1 MLRGVYSEQLKTY
14 LSEFNDPYLNT
25 FIPYIDPFF
34 ANEKHTLY
42 QLVSYKLKLVQSRP
56 NMEVWINTPKHDFGD
71 IKSITGGS
79 HISESDTGETR
90 AFLNYL
96 KLNPNVGKDKFV
108 FFVGS
113 DNSALPIAFAKR
125 AANVGVYDK
134 YSDNVIDLVLNS
146 IKNNVYVHF
155 FHAIDMSLRNNAD
168 IFVCVAGFNEK
179 QNDLVNILDYLETQ
193 ELQGKDLYI
202 MSHRI
207 ANGIHPKIKIDNLSV
222 VHSETIDGYNRVIFN
237 SIKDYTYT

>member
-1 MLRGVYSEQLKTY
+1 MLRGVYAEQLKIY

-25 FIPYIDPFF
+25 FIPYIEPFF
-34 ANEKHTLY
+34 ANEKYTID
-42 QLVSYKLKLVQSRP
+42 QLERYKLKLVQSKSDI
-56 NMEVWINTPKHDFGD
+56 EFWIKLPKHDFGK
-71 IKSITGGS
+71 IKSISGGTY
-79 HISESDTGETR
+79 ISDLDTGEIK

-96 KLNPNVGKDKFV
+96 DLNPNIGKDKFV

-134 YSDNVIDLVLNS
+134 YSDNVIDLILNS
-146 IKNNVYVHF
+146 IKNDVYVYF
-155 FHAIDMSLRNNAD
+155 FHSINMALRNNAD

-179 QNDLVNILDYLETQ
+179 QNDLQSIVEYLEVQ
-193 ELQGKDLYI
+193 ELQGKDLYL

-207 ANGIHPKIKIDNLSV
+207 ANGIHPKINVDNLSI
-222 VHSETIDGYNRVIFN
+222 VHSEMIDGYDRVIFN
-237 SIKDYTYT
+237 SIKDYTYN

>member
-1 MLRGVYSEQLKTY
+1 MLRGVYAEQLKIY
-14 LSEFNDPYLNT
+14 LSEFNDPYLDT
-25 FIPYIDPFF
+25 FIPYIDQFF
-34 ANEKHTLY
+34 ANEKYTLD
-42 QLVSYKLKLVQSRP
+42 QLERYKLKLVRSKSDI
-56 NMEVWINTPKHDFGD
+56 EFWTKLPKHDFG
-71 IKSITGGS
+71 IVKSISGGS
-79 HISESDTGETR
+79 YISDMDTGETK

-96 KLNPNVGKDKFV
+96 DLNPSIGKDKFV

-134 YSDNVIDLVLNS
+134 YSDNVIDLILNS
-146 IKNNVYVHF
+146 IKNDVYVYF
-155 FHAIDMSLRNNAD
+155 FHSINMTIRNNAD

-179 QNDLVNILDYLETQ
+179 QNDLVDILDYLESQ

-207 ANGIHPKIKIDNLSV
+207 ANGIHPKIKIDNLSI
-222 VHSETIDGYNRVIFN
+222 VHSETIDGYDRVIFD
-237 SIKDYTYT
+237 SIRDYTYN